1 VTWRELPVPVG
12 TIPVPAIG
20 SWLAAEQ
27 RAGAVDQGLFLRE
40 PGEPGR
46 HRLIVQARGP
56 AGETA
61 AALRRLADG
70 RIPAEV
76 RAATI
81 VPLQGSAFAGP
92 ALGEVTR
99 DFLAGVTVLLA
110 ALCPPPGAPSS
121 ARLAAALDL
130 MAAHLPALGPPSAPG
145 AQRVTG
151 LLGGAPIGVL
161 SLRSHADAFIA
172 TSRDPAV
179 TRRAFDERFAAVRR
193 PVEQRLTAIL
203 DQIAGRGP
211 VVSPAAAQWHAAVV
225 AARPGMRR
233 RIASGAVT
241 VHDEPGDPAAFTAS
255 AFHTTVA
262 GSGELRAFLH
272 TDPAFLTTRLLTSLL
287 YLSLHHLGLS
297 LGERWF
303 LCHAV
308 SRACES
314 VFGVDPVAVLT
325 GLTAGLTAG

>member
-1 VTWRELPVPVG
+1 VTWLETPVPADTVPVG
-12 TIPVPAIG
+12 AVG

-27 RAGAVDQGLFLRE
+27 RAGTVDQGLFLRE

-46 HRLIVQARGP
+46 RRLIVQARGP
-56 AGETA
+56 AGETG
-61 AALRRLADG
+61 AALRRLAG
-70 RIPAEV
+70 GTTPAAV

-81 VPLQGSAFAGP
+81 VPLQGSAFTGP

-99 DFLAGVTVLLA
+99 GFLAGVTAPLA
-110 ALCPPPGAPSS
+110 ALCPPPGSPPS

-130 MAAHLPALGPPSAPG
+130 MAAHLPALGPPAAPG
-145 AQRVTG
+145 AQRVAG

-193 PVEQRLTAIL
+193 PVAVRLTEIL

-211 VVSPAAAQWHAAVV
+211 TVSPSATQWHAAVV
-225 AARPGMRR
+225 AARPGMLR
-233 RIASGAVT
+233 RIESGALT
-241 VHDEPGDPAAFTAS
+241 VHDEPGDPAAFAAS

-262 GSGELRAFLH
+262 GSGELQTFLH
-272 TDPAFLTTRLLTSLL
+272 TDPGFLATRLLTSLL
-287 YLSLHHLGLS
+287 YLSLHHIGLS

-314 VFGVDPVAVLT
+314 VFGVDPVAVVT
-325 GLTAGLTAG
+325 GLTAG